1 METYL
6 FKIIACSAVLIGFY
20 YLFLAKEKSFQ
31 FNRFYL
37 IFALLF
43 SYIIPFVTWEMPA
56 NEVAKTGLVFQETAG
71 EIMMIPAKPVET
83 ELNWGMIVLGIYGL
97 ITLFL
102 LMKSLFSII
111 KILKLKGKFIKV
123 NNLKTKVLEEN
134 ISPFSFLGTLYIGK
148 NYFKNNSIDE
158 RIFLHEKNHI
168 EQKHS
173 IDLILIELLKIVS
186 WFNPALYFYKKA
198 IITNHEFLADEN
210 VLSQNFEVQAYQKLI
225 LEEISTNQNLQFTNQ
240 FNFNNT
246 KKRFIMM
253 TKTKSR
259 FAQVKQI
266 FTLPIL
272 VALSFVFVQKTYAKT
287 NSTEKKVENLLKKS
301 IEKLPSTTSYDGHVI
316 FQEQIDT
323 AKTDTIKKPTK
334 KIESQIPP
342 PPPPKEERVQNN
354 NYEIPPPPPT
364 SAMTEAD
371 ELPEFPGGLNAFR
384 NLLASNFNQGI
395 FEKPVGFVKSTI
407 YFVIEKDGTMSEV
420 NAGGENE
427 KFNIE
432 AVRATKASSENQKWK
447 PAIKN
452 GKPVRYRYMI
462 PLAMQYD

>member
-43 SYIIPFVTWEMPA
+43 SYIIPFVSWELPA
-56 NEVAKTGLVFQETAG
+56 KEVAKTGIIFQETAG

-83 ELNWGMIVLGIYGL
+83 ELNWEMIVLVIYGL

-111 KILKLKGKFIKV
+111 KILKLKGNFIKV

-173 IDLILIELLKIVS
+173 RDLILIELLKIVS

-210 VLSQNFEVQAYQKLI
+210 VLSQNFEVQSYQKLI

-259 FAQVKQI
+259 FTQVKQI

-287 NSTEKKVENLLKKS
+287 ISTENNIVELPTKTLESSPKIQNESTLLKD
-301 IEKLPSTTSYDGHVI
+301 EKVVV
-316 FQEQIDT
+316 
-323 AKTDTIKKPTK
+323 KNDTIRKPTK
-334 KIESQIPP
+334 KVESKIPP
-342 PPPPKEERVQNN
+342 PPSPNAPETRQDPP
-354 NYEIPPPPPT
+354 
-364 SAMTEAD
+364 
-371 ELPEFPGGLNAFR
+371 NAPSDK
-384 NLLASNFNQGI
+384 N
-395 FEKPVGFVKSTI
+395 
-407 YFVIEKDGTMSEV
+407 M
-420 NAGGENE
+420 
-427 KFNIE
+427 
-432 AVRATKASSENQKWK
+432 
-447 PAIKN
+447 KN
-452 GKPVRYRYMI
+452 GKTGSYITPPQLVEKKCRCSTRI
-462 PLAMQYD
+462 SWRNECF